1 MLDKIVLKVASY
13 VGTGFLGA
21 TVMGMII
28 DHYYGYHAFIA
39 LALSLT
45 MVVLPLVVLWRESV
59 MEAVEEGDDEDD
71 NDEIEIIVDLEDE

>member
-39 LALSLT
+39 LALALVL
-45 MVVLPLVVLWRESV
+45 VVLPIIRLWHLGIT
-59 MEAVEEGDDEDD
+59 EAADLETDD
-71 NDEIEIIVDLEDE
+71 DEIEVVVDLEDE